1 MAKLIVCR
9 DYKSK
14 KNKDKEEKTI
24 VGYKVN
30 LTKTGIAE
38 TGITVE
44 DELNIEYKKDMVIIT
59 KVK

>member
-14 KNKDKEEKTI
+14 KGKATDEKTI

-38 TGITVE
+38 TGITE
-44 DELNIEYKKDMVIIT
+44 KDELNIEYKKNMVIIT
-59 KVK
+59 KIK